1 LAQRVL
7 VAVRKHKAK
16 FYPTPHSLEVLKKS
30 TNGLVDGKLDR
41 DTRIPGCITK
51 TQRLDLLTK
60 ALSEYVDDEDAQL
73 GKTDQTVWD
82 VSQLIRVR
90 LMTGASLTSA
100 RTTRSLSSPHPPQS
114 GFDMARQER
123 PSYRLPYYEAGLLD
137 YATRRRQGQRAGR
150 ISSCFHRFCQL
161 QGCPHS

>member
-1 LAQRVL
+1 MAQRVL

-82 VSQLIRVR
+82 VSQFIRAR
-90 LMTGASLTSA
+90 LMTGPSLTSA
-100 RTTRSLSSPHPPQS
+100 RTTRSLSSPHPSQS
-114 GFDMARQER
+114 GFDLARQER
-123 PSYRLPYYEAGLLD
+123 SSYRLPHHQASLFD

-150 ISSCFHRFCQL
+150 ISSCFHRFC
-161 QGCPHS
+161 

>member
-82 VSQLIRVR
+82 VSRLITTA
-90 LMTGASLTSA
+90 LMTGPSFTSA
-100 RTTRSLSSPHPPQS
+100 GLARSLSSPYSPQS
-114 GFDMARQER
+114 GFHLARQER
-123 PSYRLPYYEAGLLD
+123 PSYRLPYHKASLLD
-137 YATRRRQGQRAGR
+137 YAPR
-150 ISSCFHRFCQL
+150 
-161 QGCPHS
+161 

>member
-1 LAQRVL
+1 VELARRVL

-30 TNGLVDGKLDR
+30 TNGLVDGNLDR

-82 VSQLIRVR
+82 VSHFIWAR
-90 LMTGASLTSA
+90 LMTGPSFASS
-100 RTTRSLSSPHPPQS
+100 RTTRSLPSPHSPQS
-114 GFDMARQER
+114 GFDLARQER
-123 PSYRLPYYEAGLLD
+123 PSHRLPHHQASLLD
-137 YATRRRQGQRAGR
+137 YVARRRER
-150 ISSCFHRFCQL
+150 
-161 QGCPHS
+161 